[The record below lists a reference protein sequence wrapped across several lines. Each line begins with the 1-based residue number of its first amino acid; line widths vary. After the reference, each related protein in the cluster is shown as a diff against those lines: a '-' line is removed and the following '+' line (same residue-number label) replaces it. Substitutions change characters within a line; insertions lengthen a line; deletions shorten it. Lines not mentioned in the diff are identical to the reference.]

1 MKLQTASKL
10 AIYAVLELAKDP
22 DRQISA
28 AEIAEKYKVSIHHLA
43 KVLHTLGRAG
53 HVRAVRGASGGYVF
67 SGNAKRTTL
76 SDIIGLFESFGNG
89 SDDIEDDADKTP
101 IEMALSRV
109 MGEIDDITEA
119 TLSSITLS
127 TMLKTTSRMPQET
140 TAA

>member
-22 DRQISA
+22 ERQISA
-28 AEIAEKYKVSIHHLA
+28 ADIAGKYNVSTHHLA

-76 SDIIGLFESFGNG
+76 AEIVTLFESINSTTKPRTEG
-89 SDDIEDDADKTP
+89 ETQTP
-101 IEMALSRV
+101 IENALSKV
-109 MGEIDDITEA
+109 LGEIDDITEA

-127 TMLKTTSRMPQET
+127 TMLRY
-140 TAA
+140 AF

>member
-10 AIYAVLELAKDP
+10 AIYAVLELAQEP
-22 DRQISA
+22 ERQISA
-28 AEIAEKYKVSIHHLA
+28 AEIADKYKVSIHHLA

-76 SDIIGLFESFGNG
+76 SDIISLFETLGN
-89 SDDIEDDADKTP
+89 SADETDNGAESTP
-101 IEMALSRV
+101 IEKGLAKV
-109 MGEIDDITEA
+109 MGEIDDITAA

-127 TMLKTTSRMPQET
+127 TMLKH
-140 TAA
+140 TA

>member
-22 DRQISA
+22 ERQISA
-28 AEIAEKYKVSIHHLA
+28 ADIADKYNVSIHHLA

-76 SDIIGLFESFGNG
+76 SDIIVLFEALDSG
-89 SDDIEDDADKTP
+89 SASQVDGGEQEP
-101 IEMALSRV
+101 IENALSKV
-109 MGEIDDITEA
+109 LCEIDEITNA
-119 TLSSITLS
+119 TLSSITLA
-127 TMLKTTSRMPQET
+127 TMLKYS
-140 TAA
+140 A